1 MPSPEEYRAR
11 AKYFL
16 EMASTADTW
25 VANFLR
31 LTAADYLELAHA
43 AEKPKPVVLQ
53 QQQPQPNEPGGRVGG
68 PPQLADFNISQG
80 CTPPS
85 LGIADRYGFGRD
97 LVFPFGPS
105 AADPASHQRGQFQGL
120 RAG

>member
-16 EMASTADTW
+16 EIASTADTW
-25 VANFLR
+25 IVNFLR

-43 AEKPKPVVLQ
+43 AEKPNPVVPQ
-53 QQQPQPNEPGGRVGG
+53 QQQPQPKEPMVGR
-68 PPQLADFNISQG
+68 PPQLAAFNISQG

-105 AADPASHQRGQFQGL
+105 AADPASHQRGTNSGT
-120 RAG
+120 RA